1 MSESDL
7 NLPLASAGADVP
19 DSPHAA
25 PDLPADLG
33 LQTVPRWR
41 PPPPRPAEPGALEA
55 PLRVLHAD
63 ERLLVLDKPAG
74 LLCVPGRGPE
84 GDDCLAHRVQAVDP
98 AALVVHRLDM
108 ATSGLV
114 LMARDAAM
122 QRWLGLAFEQRRMHK
137 RYEAV
142 VAGLLAEDAGEIDQ
156 PMVVDW
162 PRRPLQKICPVE
174 GRPALTRWRVL
185 ARDPARGTTR
195 VALEPVTGRSHQLR
209 LHMASI
215 GHPILGDELYAA
227 PPWVE
232 AAPRLLLHACHLRLP
247 PLPAPPDPDAA
258 ARPGPARRPRSPVPA
273 TDDGAATGPVF
284 DCPPPF

>member
-1 MSESDL
+1 MSEPEL
-7 NLPLASAGADVP
+7 NPLPPSIGPGA
-19 DSPHAA
+19 
-25 PDLPADLG
+25 PADPR
-33 LQTVPRWR
+33 TDTADAPPRWR

-55 PLRVLHAD
+55 PLRVIHAD
-63 ERLLVLDKPAG
+63 ARLIVIDKPAG

-84 GDDCLAHRVQAVDP
+84 GADCLAQRVVARYP
-98 AALVVHRLDM
+98 TALVVHRLDM

-114 LMARDAAM
+114 LMAGDAAM
-122 QRWLGLAFEQRRMHK
+122 QRWLGLAFERRRMHK

-142 VAGLLAEDAGEIDQ
+142 VAGLLQADAGEIDQ

-185 ARDPARGTTR
+185 ARDPVRGTTR

-215 GHPILGDELYAA
+215 GHPILGDELYA
-227 PPWVE
+227 PDPWVE

-247 PLPAPPDPDAA
+247 PLPPLPETPPSPPRPDT
-258 ARPGPARRPRSPVPA
+258 PPAE
-273 TDDGAATGPVF
+273 TGTGADTASGPVF
-284 DCPPPF
+284 DCPAPF